1 MRQTTKKNLCV
12 SIRRF
17 ESTTNLWNA
26 TKTDFCIASPHENT
40 TCSATHTLQF
50 PVKKSK
56 QKNVLHQ
63 LHVLF
68 PSLSGR
74 LHLDR
79 ARLQE
84 GVRRR
89 HRGQGGAGGGKED
102 TGETRI
108 PTCLKKEQKNS
119 AKLKGQCDV
128 A

>member
-1 MRQTTKKNLCV
+1 MRQTTKKKLVCLYTQ
-12 SIRRF
+12 IRINNKPLECDKNRF
-17 ESTTNLWNA
+17 LHR
-26 TKTDFCIASPHENT
+26 IASRKYHLFSNT
-40 TCSATHTLQF
+40 HASVSRQKN
-50 PVKKSK
+50 PKKN
-56 QKNVLHQ
+56 NVLHQ

-108 PTCLKKEQKNS
+108 PTCLKIEQKTAQN
-119 AKLKGQCDV
+119 
-128 A
+128 